1 MIYTKHFSYLVYD
14 IKGKGN
20 KIRVITKHAR
30 DLYQVFFV
38 FCLWNQGKE
47 RQECRVITKHIR
59 DLRGTFFM
67 FVER

>member
-14 IKGKGN
+14 IKGKRN

-47 RQECRVITKHIR
+47 NKSE
-59 DLRGTFFM
+59 
-67 FVER
+67 E